1 MDEACKENNAPSDCR
16 YPFYRYLVGRFPSIA
31 WLAYDAS
38 VRSRKSLLGNFPME
52 RIGEFHLRWP
62 MGFVAEPHVCI
73 QFAE

>member
-1 MDEACKENNAPSDCR
+1 MDEASKEHNAPSDCR

-52 RIGEFHLRWP
+52 RIDEFHLRYIII
-62 MGFVAEPHVCI
+62 FSILDA
-73 QFAE
+73 